1 LTVSVVCIGAGW
13 ATGERHL
20 PALTRDRRVRVV
32 GIIDTHLDRAQAL
45 ARRFDVPN
53 AGASLDVP
61 WLADANCVTIGA
73 PPYEHGDLVEQALR
87 RGLHCLCEKPFVLPS
102 RRAVELAAVARDERL
117 VLAVVHNFQFARSGR
132 RLFELVESGK
142 LGTIGAVYGVQLS
155 NKRRRLPHW
164 HGDLPG
170 GLFVDEAP
178 HLLYLIR
185 RLLGTLEPRAVD
197 VRLDGNEVRDLAATF
212 QHDSIWAV
220 LSMNFDSSV
229 SEWQFVVVGSE
240 AVAALDVFRDLL
252 IVIRND
258 GSHRAL
264 DVLRSSAALV
274 GGHVSGFAASGTR
287 MAGRRLSY
295 GNDEVVRRFVD
306 AVEGTPD
313 RIDWMTAEDGC
324 AVVTCLEVLLERAGL
339 APAAA
344 GVPQA
349 E

>member
-1 LTVSVVCIGAGW
+1 MTVSVVCIGAGW

-20 PALTRDRRVRVV
+20 PALKHDQRVRVV
-32 GIIDTHLDRAQAL
+32 GIIDTHLDRAKAL

-53 AGASLDVP
+53 TGTSLDAP
-61 WLADANCVTIGA
+61 WLAHADCVTIGA
-73 PPYEHGDLVEQALR
+73 PPYQHGDLVEQALEQ
-87 RGLHCLCEKPFVLPS
+87 GLHCLCEKPFVLPS
-102 RRAVELAAVARDERL
+102 QRAADLAAVARDKRL

-132 RLFELVESGK
+132 RLFELVEGGK
-142 LGTIGAVYGVQLS
+142 LGEIGAVYGVQLS
-155 NKRRRLPHW
+155 NKRRRLPNW
-164 HGDLPG
+164 HRDLPG

-197 VRLDGNEVRDLAATF
+197 ARLDGNEVRDLVATF
-212 QHDSIWAV
+212 QHDSIWAL

-252 IVIRND
+252 IVVRND
-258 GSHRAL
+258 RSHRAL

-274 GGHVSGFAASGTR
+274 GGHVAGFAASGTR

-295 GNDEVVRRFVD
+295 GNDEVVHRFVD
-306 AVEGTPD
+306 AVEGRSD
-313 RIDWMTAEDGC
+313 RIDWMTGEDGC
-324 AVVTCLEVLLERAGL
+324 AVVTCLEVLLERTGL
-339 APAAA
+339 APAA
-344 GVPQA
+344 GRTPQA